1 MKFPLLVAHR
11 YIRSNKGA
19 NFLSL
24 ISAITIGGIALGT
37 AVLIIAISILQ
48 GFEKSIADNIIKFN
62 AHINISGYSG
72 KNLHDQDLIE
82 QKLKHHLQSV
92 YKDFS
97 AYITKNVILSK
108 KDIAEGILLS
118 GIDSNYAKIS
128 LGSLSKRGNI
138 ELTKDSYNII
148 IGQKL
153 ADKFLV
159 NIGDKLTAFALNN
172 DEPPSLTNLPIV
184 EQFTISAIY
193 ESGMAEY
200 DDIHAYININT
211 ANKFFELENEV
222 SGYNINFYDQT
233 KIDSIKNDL
242 SSMLSYPFYVRTYRE
257 INRHIF
263 TWLELQQ
270 KPIPIVLGLIII
282 VAVFNI
288 VGALLMLIIQKTGA
302 IGILKTMGASRKQ
315 VVQIFVFQGITL
327 AIIGIIIGN
336 LLALSLSW
344 LQNEYNIISLPEQI
358 YYLSS
363 VPIIIKPEIYFLIS
377 FLGLLLSLFSSVIP
391 SYIAARI
398 QPITAI
404 RFN

>member
-1 MKFPLLVAHR
+1 MKFPLLIANR
-11 YIRSNKGA
+11 YIRSNKGS

-62 AHINISGYSG
+62 AHINISGYSS
-72 KNLHDQDLIE
+72 KNLADHDLVE
-82 QKLKHHLQSV
+82 QKLKYHLHGI

-97 AYITKNVILSK
+97 SYITKNVILSK
-108 KDIAEGILLS
+108 NNIAEGILLS
-118 GIDSNYAKIS
+118 GIDSNYSKIS
-128 LGSLSKRGNI
+128 FGSISQKGNI
-138 ELTKDSYNII
+138 ELPNDSYSII

-153 ADKFLV
+153 ADKFSV
-159 NIGDKLTAFALNN
+159 QIGDKLTAFALNN
-172 DEPPSLTNLPIV
+172 DEPPSLSNLPIV
-184 EQFTISAIY
+184 EQFTVSAIY

-200 DDIHAYININT
+200 DDIHAFINIKT
-211 ANKFFELENEV
+211 ANKFFELDNEV
-222 SGYNINFYDQT
+222 TGYNINLYDET
-233 KIDSIKNDL
+233 KIDSVKNEL
-242 SSMLSYPFYVRTYRE
+242 NSMLSHPFYVRTYKE

-302 IGILKTMGASRKQ
+302 IGVLKTIGASRKQ
-315 VVQIFVFQGITL
+315 IVQIFVYQGISL
-327 AIIGIIIGN
+327 AIIGILIGN
-336 LLALSLSW
+336 FLALAISW

-363 VPIIIKPEIYFLIS
+363 VPILIKPEIYFLIS
-377 FLGLLLSLFSSVIP
+377 SVGLLLSLISAVIP
-391 SYIAARI
+391 SYIASRI

-404 RFN
+404 KFN

>member
-1 MKFPLLVAHR
+1 MKFPLLIANR
-11 YIRSNKGA
+11 YIKSNKGS

-62 AHINISGYSG
+62 AHINISGYSS
-72 KNLHDQDLIE
+72 KNLADHDLIE
-82 QKLKHHLQSV
+82 QKLKYHLQGI

-97 AYITKNVILSK
+97 SYITKNVILSK
-108 KDIAEGILLS
+108 KDLAEGILLS

-128 LGSLSKRGNI
+128 LGNISQKGNS
-138 ELTKDSYNII
+138 ELPNNSFNII

-153 ADKFLV
+153 ADKFSV
-159 NIGDKLTAFALNN
+159 KIGDKLIAFALNN
-172 DEPPSLTNLPIV
+172 DEPPSLSNLPIV

-200 DDIHAYININT
+200 DDIHAFININT
-211 ANKFFELENEV
+211 ANKFFELDNEV
-222 SGYNINFYDQT
+222 TGYNINLYDET
-233 KIDSIKNDL
+233 KIDSVKNEL
-242 SSMLSYPFYVRTYRE
+242 SSMLSYPFYVRTYKE

-302 IGILKTMGASRKQ
+302 IGVLKTMGASRKQ
-315 VVQIFVFQGITL
+315 IIQIFVFQGITL
-327 AIIGIIIGN
+327 AIIGILIGN
-336 LLALSLSW
+336 FLAIGLSW

-363 VPIIIKPEIYFLIS
+363 VPISIKPEIYFLIS
-377 FLGLLLSLFSSVIP
+377 AVGFILSFLSSLIP
-391 SYIAARI
+391 SYIASRI

-404 RFN
+404 KFN